1 MEAKQV
7 PELNDFKKGVQRIKP
22 ITLSASGALTLD
34 LQGGTVGVFN
44 VSVNSGV
51 NITGIGIINAP
62 SVAPVAP
69 ETLSKEISF
78 VLYITRTGTLGTFSW
93 GATETWRPTSINFP
107 LSGTAGDTDSFV
119 IQSLDGGGSY
129 FVYPGAVAYD

>member
-7 PELNDFKKGVQRIKP
+7 PELNDFKKGVQRIAP
-22 ITLSASGALTLD
+22 VVLSASGALTLD

-44 VSVNSGV
+44 VTVNSGV
-51 NITGIGIINAP
+51 NVTSIDIINAP

-69 ETLSKEISF
+69 ETLSSEISF
-78 VLYITRTGTLGTFSW
+78 LLYITRAGTLGTFAW

-107 LSGTAGDTDSFV
+107 LSSTAGDTDSFV
-119 IQSLDGGGSY
+119 IQSLNGGGSY
-129 FVYPGAVAYD
+129 FVYPGAVGYD